1 MRPKKYCRS
10 EWNKIHGCQQN
21 EQRHK
26 GGTMQCEG
34 ICQLLTVSSVNI
46 TVSVKI
52 TFGGCKSCTSTQIIE
67 KNALYSEIFYTA
79 GIHFTWPLVATVMTN
94 LNSECLVLF
103 CFFSACSAKIFHAK
117 CLVQRQKQD
126 QSLSQQREFIG
137 VTGNKIAED
146 KKSTRQ
152 LVLFHNK
159 AACICSTTRHCLP
172 TSLTTALPAV
182 FTCPLQIWLNLGK
195 IICDIT

>member
-1 MRPKKYCRS
+1 MRQKKYCRS

-26 GGTMQCEG
+26 GETMRCEG

-52 TFGGCKSCTSTQIIE
+52 TFGGCKSCTSTQIIK
-67 KNALYSEIFYTA
+67 KNALYSEKFYTA

-103 CFFSACSAKIFHAK
+103 CFFSACSAKYSMPNVLFGGK
-117 CLVQRQKQD
+117 
-126 QSLSQQREFIG
+126 
-137 VTGNKIAED
+137 NKITACHSRENSLVSQET
-146 KKSTRQ
+146 KLPRTKSRRGSLYCSSTRQ
-152 LVLFHNK
+152 LVYVPQQGTVCPQVWLL
-159 AACICSTTRHCLP
+159 HCL
-172 TSLTTALPAV
+172 LFLHV
-182 FTCPLQIWLNLGK
+182 HFRYDWIWEK
-195 IICDIT
+195 